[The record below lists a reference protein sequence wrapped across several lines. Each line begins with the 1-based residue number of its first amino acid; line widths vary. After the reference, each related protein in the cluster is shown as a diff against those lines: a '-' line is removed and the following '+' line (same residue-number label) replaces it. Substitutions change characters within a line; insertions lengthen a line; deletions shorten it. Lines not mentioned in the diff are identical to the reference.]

1 MKIIIANRFYF
12 PDESAT
18 SRMVTSLAR
27 SLVRQGARVHI
38 VASDAHHD
46 SPRREP
52 TEAVQDGV
60 AVHRVRSTALG
71 RHRIWRRALD
81 YLTFHFGAARRVRA
95 LAEPGDVVIVCT
107 DPPLLSVSLLGALWH
122 RDAVM
127 VNWLH
132 DLFPEAAI
140 QLGVLRRGI
149 AAKLLVRLRNLSL
162 RAARTSVA
170 PMPRM
175 AEFLAQSGIPGDR
188 LEVIRHW
195 SDGREIHPVARET
208 NALRRDWGLEGKFV
222 VGYSGNFG
230 RVHEFGTILDA
241 AERLRADPRI
251 TFLFIGSGHR
261 RAWFESEVSRRGLSN
276 VIMKPLQPRD
286 RLAESLGAAD
296 VHLISLLPDL
306 ETCSVPSKLYGILA
320 AGRPVLF
327 VGDRDGEV
335 ATVVRNGGC
344 GASVAVGD
352 PAALAERILA
362 LAGDETVRR
371 TMGDAARHLFETD
384 YVEAAGVANWHRLLR
399 RLGVTEAAAA
409 SRAEGA
415 DARV

>member
-27 SLVRQGARVHI
+27 SLVRQGTSVHV

-52 TEAVQDGV
+52 AEAVEDGV
-60 AVHRVRSTALG
+60 TVHRVRSTALG
-71 RHRIWRRALD
+71 RHRIWRRAFD
-81 YLTFHFGAARRVRA
+81 YLTFHLGAARRVRA
-95 LAEPGDVVIVCT
+95 LAERGDVVIACT
-107 DPPLLSVSLLGALWH
+107 DPPLLSVSLLAALWH

-140 QLGVLRRGI
+140 QLGVVRSGVV
-149 AAKLLVRLRNLSL
+149 AKMLVRLRNLSV

-175 AEFLAQSGIPGDR
+175 ATFLIDSGIPADR

-195 SDGREIHPVARET
+195 SDGREIHPVATET
-208 NALRRDWGLEGKFV
+208 NALRRDWHLDGNFV

-241 AERLRADPRI
+241 AERLRDTPGI
-251 TFLFIGSGHR
+251 LFLFIGSGHR
-261 RAWFESEVSRRGLSN
+261 RDWFEGEVHRRGLSN
-276 VIMKPLQPRD
+276 VIMKPLQPRA

-296 VHLISLLPDL
+296 VHLISLLPHL

-327 VGDRDGEV
+327 VGDREGEV
-335 ATVVRNGGC
+335 AAVVHDGEC

-352 PAALAERILA
+352 AAALAAHILA
-362 LAGDETVRR
+362 MAGDETGRR
-371 TMGDAARHLFETD
+371 RMGEAARRLFDTE
-384 YVEAAGVANWHRLLR
+384 YAEAAGVANWCRLLR
-399 RLGVTEAAAA
+399 RLGVREALPAG
-409 SRAEGA
+409 RPEGA

>member
-27 SLVRQGARVHI
+27 SLVRRGAVVHI
-38 VASDAHHD
+38 VTSDAHHD

-52 TEAVQDGV
+52 PEAVEQGV
-60 AVHRVRSTALG
+60 IVHRVRSTALG
-71 RHRIWRRALD
+71 RHRTWRRALD

-95 LAEPGDVVIVCT
+95 LAAPGDVVIVCT
-107 DPPLLSVSLLGALWH
+107 DPPLLSVSLLAALWN

-140 QLGVLRRGI
+140 QLGVVKSGLL
-149 AAKLLVRLRNLSL
+149 AKLLVRLRNVSL
-162 RAARTSVA
+162 RAATTSVA

-175 AEFLAQSGIPGDR
+175 AEFLVRSGIPADR

-195 SDGREIHPVARET
+195 SDGLEIQPVAREA
-208 NALRRDWGLEGKFV
+208 NALRRDWRLDGKFV

-241 AERLRADPRI
+241 AERLLADPRI
-251 TFLFIGSGHR
+251 AFLFIGSGHR
-261 RAWFESEVSRRGLSN
+261 RAWFEGEVRRRGLSN
-276 VIMKPLQPRD
+276 VVMKPLQPRT

-296 VHLISLLPDL
+296 VHLISLLPEL
-306 ETCSVPSKLYGILA
+306 EACSVPSKLYGVLA

-352 PAALAERILA
+352 PAALAGRILA
-362 LAGDETVRR
+362 LAGDEAIRH
-371 TMGDAARHLFETD
+371 TMGEAARRLFETD
-384 YVEAAGVANWHRLLR
+384 YVEAAGVANWSRLLR
-399 RLGVTEAAAA
+399 RLGVTEAAAV
-409 SRAEGA
+409 SRPEGA
-415 DARV
+415 DAHV

>member
-52 TEAVQDGV
+52 AEAVQDGV

-81 YLTFHFGAARRVRA
+81 YLTFHFGAARRVRR
-95 LAEPGDVVIVCT
+95 LAEPGDIVIVCT
-107 DPPLLSVSLLGALWH
+107 DPPLLSVSVLAALWH

-140 QLGVLRRGI
+140 QLGVVRGGV
-149 AAKLLVRLRNLSL
+149 AARSLVRLRNLSV

-175 AEFLAQSGIPGDR
+175 AGFLVESGIPADR

-195 SDGREIHPVARET
+195 SDGREIHPVAPEA
-208 NALRRDWGLEGKFV
+208 NALRLDWHLAGKFV

-241 AERLRADPRI
+241 AERLRGAPGI
-251 TFLFIGSGHR
+251 VFLFVGSGHR
-261 RAWFESEVSRRGLSN
+261 RDWFEGEVRRRGLSN
-276 VIMKPLQPRD
+276 VMMKPLQPRA

-296 VHLISLLPDL
+296 VHLISLLPAL
-306 ETCSVPSKLYGILA
+306 EMCSVPSKLYGVLA

-335 ATVVRNGGC
+335 ASVVRDGGC
-344 GASVAVGD
+344 GTSVAVGD
-352 PAALAERILA
+352 AAALAERILA
-362 LAGDETVRR
+362 MADDEAGRR
-371 TMGDAARHLFETD
+371 RMGEAARRLFETE
-384 YVEAAGVANWHRLLR
+384 YAEAAGVANWCRLLR
-399 RLGVTEAAAA
+399 RLGVREALPAGQP
-409 SRAEGA
+409 EGA
-415 DARV
+415 DAHV